1 MPNYYIQARR
11 STFNPFS
18 FDEYVKPLNMYKEYY
33 EKNEEAITDMQAQAN
48 LWKNIME
55 SEKDSKLA
63 DKYKTYV
70 NNLNDATQQLKNG
83 MSYNLRNQ
91 IQQLRGQSAM
101 VKQIENAYTLRAKD
115 IDTYNELMM
124 KDPSRIGAFDPSQ
137 RRLQEYMQGPVI
149 NEYGVSGDRLYSL
162 GNARAKAMSAQNV
175 NYYNSIMTNGGQYFM
190 DLKTQGFSDEDIA
203 KMLREQDSALYNEA
217 SRIMQQ
223 EGATFDNQA
232 DMDRAVG
239 YTINGMLSGFSYD
252 EDRKYMKN
260 EDYMN
265 KLDMANL
272 EGKILDNS
280 IKELEFNKKFKDLTG
295 LNTSDF
301 YDFFT
306 DDKIGMFSMDLQKDV
321 EKSNAFDI
329 IQKLYDI
336 GKNKENF
343 LINVD
348 DELVNKNIEEVRQY
362 SDDIKKD
369 IQRYNELSKPK
380 STKDAAQALQSPLI
394 GDDVRERDN
403 LRLKLKDKIDKYNKA
418 EEDLN
423 KIKQVYSLINVSQIG
438 GSTLKEKIDN
448 LYNFYNETAQIKLQS
463 VNSYNK
469 NTDRKALQEVLKS
482 RFESDTSLSLLN
494 KDGKL
499 IKDKE
504 VSKLIG
510 SGNFSVRPSNKGFAI
525 IDNKTQEQ
533 YIVASSSNDDV
544 RNYNKDIIALN
555 SFVQNPIDLT
565 NGKNVD
571 DQDKYGMSYLEAVN
585 GIDWNRL
592 GDSNIYYALYR
603 DKDGI
608 LYARIKNNTTGF
620 SDDLKMY
627 DVNSWNYLIQ
637 KQMKAEA
644 DKVLLQS
651 ID

>member
-1 MPNYYIQARR
+1 MPNYYIQATRGH
-11 STFNPFS
+11 FNPLS
-18 FDEYVKPLNMYKEYY
+18 FDELVKPLNMYKEYY
-33 EKNEEAITDMQAQAN
+33 DENEKAVTEMRSQADLWDEIMKSEGNTDLAN
-48 LWKNIME
+48 
-55 SEKDSKLA
+55 
-63 DKYKTYV
+63 KYNQYSQD
-70 NNLNDATQQLKNG
+70 LNDAAQQLSNG
-83 MSYNLRNQ
+83 MSYNLRKQ
-91 IQQLRGQSAM
+91 IQDLRAKSAM

-115 IDTYNELMM
+115 IDAYNELMM
-124 KDPSRIGAFDPSQ
+124 KDPSRIGAFNPSQ
-137 RRLQEYMQGPVI
+137 RRLQEYMQGPVT
-149 NEYGVSGDRLYSL
+149 NEYGVSGDRLYTL

-203 KMLREQDSALYNEA
+203 KMLREQNSALYNEA
-217 SRIMQQ
+217 SKIMQQ

-260 EDYMN
+260 ENYMN
-265 KLDMANL
+265 KMDMANL
-272 EGKILDNS
+272 ESKILDNS

-329 IQKLYDI
+329 IQKLYDV

-362 SDDIKKD
+362 GDEIKKD
-369 IQRYNELSKPK
+369 IQRYNELEK
-380 STKDAAQALQSPLI
+380 STNVKDAAQALQSPLI
-394 GDDVRERDN
+394 SDDVRERDN
-403 LRLKLKDKIDKYNKA
+403 LRAKLKDKIDKYNKA

-423 KIKQVYSLINVSQIG
+423 KIKQVYSLIDISQVG

-448 LYNFYNETAQIKLQS
+448 LYKFYNETAQIKLQS

-482 RFESDTSLSLLN
+482 RFESDTSLSLLD

-504 VSKLIG
+504 VSNLIG
-510 SGNFSVRPSNKGFAI
+510 SGNFSARPSNKGFAI

-555 SFVQNPIDLT
+555 SFIKNPIDLT
-565 NGKNVD
+565 NGKFVH
-571 DQDKYGMSYLEAVN
+571 DQDKYGMSYLEAAN
-585 GIDWNRL
+585 GIDWNQL
-592 GDSNIYYALYR
+592 GDSNISYALYR